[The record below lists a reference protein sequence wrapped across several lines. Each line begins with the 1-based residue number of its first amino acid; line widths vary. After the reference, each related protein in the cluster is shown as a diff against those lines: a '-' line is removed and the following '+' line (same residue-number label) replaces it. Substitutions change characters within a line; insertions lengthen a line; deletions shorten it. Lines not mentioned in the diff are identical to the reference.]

1 MALVLQLVP
10 VLAMLF
16 LLTTAAGAA
25 LWAVKLEEQ
34 FEPGDQP
41 DQQYTDEPV

>member
-1 MALVLQLVP
+1 MIFQLVP

-34 FEPGDQP
+34 HEPSDRP
-41 DQQYTDEPV
+41 DDQYTDDPV